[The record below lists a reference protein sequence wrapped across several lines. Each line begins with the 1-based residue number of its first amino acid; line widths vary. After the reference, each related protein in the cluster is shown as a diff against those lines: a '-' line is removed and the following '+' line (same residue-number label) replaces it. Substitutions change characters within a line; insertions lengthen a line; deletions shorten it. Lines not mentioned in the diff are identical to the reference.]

1 MLCNSTIIKLIE
13 IYRDNTKVIKSI
25 VRCIMSFEEYHSSI
39 YKMETWM
46 KIYGN
51 NSSKEEH
58 KDTIANLDKSRTL
71 QHNALLGNV
80 NLLNRLAEKI
90 NYRQCMME
98 LYLTKDHTVVKLQIQ
113 FWNILISQLII
124 ADRDRRK
131 VCVKVNNKLPFKQ

>member
-1 MLCNSTIIKLIE
+1 MLCNSTRIKLIE

-25 VRCIMSFEEYHSSI
+25 ERCIMSFEEYHSSI

-80 NLLNRLAEKI
+80 NLLNRLAEK
-90 NYRQCMME
+90 
-98 LYLTKDHTVVKLQIQ
+98 
-113 FWNILISQLII
+113 
-124 ADRDRRK
+124 
-131 VCVKVNNKLPFKQ
+131 NKLPLVYDGIISHERPYRHEVANSVLEYIDFTINNRR

>member
-1 MLCNSTIIKLIE
+1 
-13 IYRDNTKVIKSI
+13 
-25 VRCIMSFEEYHSSI
+25 
-39 YKMETWM
+39 M

-90 NYRQCMME
+90 NCR
-98 LYLTKDHTVVKLQIQ
+98 
-113 FWNILISQLII
+113 
-124 ADRDRRK
+124 
-131 VCVKVNNKLPFKQ
+131 

>member
-25 VRCIMSFEEYHSSI
+25 ERCIMSFEEYHSSI

-80 NLLNRLAEKI
+80 NLLNRLAEK
-90 NYRQCMME
+90 
-98 LYLTKDHTVVKLQIQ
+98 
-113 FWNILISQLII
+113 
-124 ADRDRRK
+124 
-131 VCVKVNNKLPFKQ
+131 NKLPLVYDGIISHERPYHREVANSVLEYIDFTINNRR

>member
-25 VRCIMSFEEYHSSI
+25 ERCIMSFEEYHSSI

-80 NLLNRLAEKI
+80 NLLNRLAEK
-90 NYRQCMME
+90 
-98 LYLTKDHTVVKLQIQ
+98 
-113 FWNILISQLII
+113 
-124 ADRDRRK
+124 
-131 VCVKVNNKLPFKQ
+131 NKLPLVYDGIISHERPYRREVANSVLDYIDFTINNRR

>member
-1 MLCNSTIIKLIE
+1 MLCNGTIIKLIE

-25 VRCIMSFEEYHSSI
+25 ERCIMSFEEYHSSI

-80 NLLNRLAEKI
+80 NLLNRLAEK
-90 NYRQCMME
+90 
-98 LYLTKDHTVVKLQIQ
+98 
-113 FWNILISQLII
+113 
-124 ADRDRRK
+124 
-131 VCVKVNNKLPFKQ
+131 NKLPLVYDGIISHERPYRHEVANSVLKYIDFTINNRR

>member
-1 MLCNSTIIKLIE
+1 MLCNGTIIKLIE

-25 VRCIMSFEEYHSSI
+25 ERCIMSFEEYHSSI

-80 NLLNRLAEKI
+80 NLLNRLAEK
-90 NYRQCMME
+90 
-98 LYLTKDHTVVKLQIQ
+98 
-113 FWNILISQLII
+113 
-124 ADRDRRK
+124 
-131 VCVKVNNKLPFKQ
+131 NKLPLVYDGIISHERPYRREVANSVLEYIDFTINNRR

>member
-1 MLCNSTIIKLIE
+1 MLCNGTIIKLIE

-25 VRCIMSFEEYHSSI
+25 ERCIMSFEEYHSSI

-80 NLLNRLAEKI
+80 NLLNRHAEK
-90 NYRQCMME
+90 
-98 LYLTKDHTVVKLQIQ
+98 
-113 FWNILISQLII
+113 
-124 ADRDRRK
+124 
-131 VCVKVNNKLPFKQ
+131 NKLPLVYDGIISHERPYRREVANSVLEYIDFTINNRR

>member
-25 VRCIMSFEEYHSSI
+25 ERCIMSFEEYHSSI

-58 KDTIANLDKSRTL
+58 KVTIAYLDKSRTL

-80 NLLNRLAEKI
+80 NLLNRLAEK
-90 NYRQCMME
+90 
-98 LYLTKDHTVVKLQIQ
+98 
-113 FWNILISQLII
+113 
-124 ADRDRRK
+124 
-131 VCVKVNNKLPFKQ
+131 NKLPLVYDGIISHERPYRREVANSVLEYIDFTINNRR

>member
-25 VRCIMSFEEYHSSI
+25 ERCIMSFEEYHSSI

-51 NSSKEEH
+51 KSSKEEH
-58 KDTIANLDKSRTL
+58 KETIANLDKSRTL

-80 NLLNRLAEKI
+80 NLLNRLAEK
-90 NYRQCMME
+90 
-98 LYLTKDHTVVKLQIQ
+98 
-113 FWNILISQLII
+113 
-124 ADRDRRK
+124 
-131 VCVKVNNKLPFKQ
+131 NKLPLVYDGIISHERPYRREVANSVLEYIDFTINNRR

>member
-1 MLCNSTIIKLIE
+1 MLCNGTIIKLIE

-25 VRCIMSFEEYHSSI
+25 ERCIMSFEEYHSSI

-71 QHNALLGNV
+71 QHNAFLGNV
-80 NLLNRLAEKI
+80 NLLNRLAEK
-90 NYRQCMME
+90 
-98 LYLTKDHTVVKLQIQ
+98 
-113 FWNILISQLII
+113 
-124 ADRDRRK
+124 
-131 VCVKVNNKLPFKQ
+131 NKLPLVYDGIISHERPYRREVANSVLEYIDFTINNRR

>member
-1 MLCNSTIIKLIE
+1 MLCNGTIIKLIE

-25 VRCIMSFEEYHSSI
+25 ERCIMSFEEYHSSI

-80 NLLNRLAEKI
+80 NLLNRLAEK
-90 NYRQCMME
+90 
-98 LYLTKDHTVVKLQIQ
+98 
-113 FWNILISQLII
+113 
-124 ADRDRRK
+124 
-131 VCVKVNNKLPFKQ
+131 NKLPLVYDGITSHERPYRREVANSVLEYIDFTINNRR

>member
-13 IYRDNTKVIKSI
+13 IHRDNTKVIKSI
-25 VRCIMSFEEYHSSI
+25 ERCIMSFEEYHSSI

-80 NLLNRLAEKI
+80 NLLNRLAEK
-90 NYRQCMME
+90 
-98 LYLTKDHTVVKLQIQ
+98 
-113 FWNILISQLII
+113 
-124 ADRDRRK
+124 
-131 VCVKVNNKLPFKQ
+131 NKLPLVYDGIISHERPYRREVANSVLEYIDFTINNRR

>member
-1 MLCNSTIIKLIE
+1 MLCNDTIIKLIE

-25 VRCIMSFEEYHSSI
+25 ERCIMSFEEYHSSI

-46 KIYGN
+46 KIYVN

-80 NLLNRLAEKI
+80 NLLNRLAEK
-90 NYRQCMME
+90 
-98 LYLTKDHTVVKLQIQ
+98 
-113 FWNILISQLII
+113 
-124 ADRDRRK
+124 
-131 VCVKVNNKLPFKQ
+131 NKLPLVYDGIISHERPYRREVANSVLEYIDFTINNRR

>member
-25 VRCIMSFEEYHSSI
+25 ERCIMSFEEYHSSI

-71 QHNALLGNV
+71 QHNTLLGNV
-80 NLLNRLAEKI
+80 NLLNRLAEK
-90 NYRQCMME
+90 
-98 LYLTKDHTVVKLQIQ
+98 K
-113 FWNILISQLII
+113 
-124 ADRDRRK
+124 
-131 VCVKVNNKLPFKQ
+131 KLPLVYDGIISHERPYRREVANSVLEYIDFTINNRR

>member
-25 VRCIMSFEEYHSSI
+25 ERCIMSFEEYHSSI

-80 NLLNRLAEKI
+80 NLLNRLAEK
-90 NYRQCMME
+90 
-98 LYLTKDHTVVKLQIQ
+98 
-113 FWNILISQLII
+113 
-124 ADRDRRK
+124 
-131 VCVKVNNKLPFKQ
+131 NKLPLVYDGIISHERPYRREVANSVLEYIDFTINNRR

>member
-1 MLCNSTIIKLIE
+1 MLCNNTIIKLIE

-25 VRCIMSFEEYHSSI
+25 ERCIMSFEEYHSSI

-80 NLLNRLAEKI
+80 NLLNRLAEK
-90 NYRQCMME
+90 
-98 LYLTKDHTVVKLQIQ
+98 
-113 FWNILISQLII
+113 
-124 ADRDRRK
+124 
-131 VCVKVNNKLPFKQ
+131 NKLPLVYDGIISHERPYRREVANSVLEYIDFTINNRR

>member
-25 VRCIMSFEEYHSSI
+25 ERCIMSFEEYHSSI

-80 NLLNRLAEKI
+80 NLLNRLAEK
-90 NYRQCMME
+90 
-98 LYLTKDHTVVKLQIQ
+98 
-113 FWNILISQLII
+113 
-124 ADRDRRK
+124 
-131 VCVKVNNKLPFKQ
+131 NKLPLVYDGIISHERPYRREVANSVLEYIDFTINSRR

>member
-25 VRCIMSFEEYHSSI
+25 ERCIMSFEDYHSSI

-71 QHNALLGNV
+71 QHNALLGDV
-80 NLLNRLAEKI
+80 NLLNRLAEK
-90 NYRQCMME
+90 
-98 LYLTKDHTVVKLQIQ
+98 
-113 FWNILISQLII
+113 
-124 ADRDRRK
+124 
-131 VCVKVNNKLPFKQ
+131 NKLPLVYDGIISHERPYRREVANSVLEYIDFTINNRR